1 MPYHWPDTKRTL
13 VLLVAQPRT
22 PLQRLPI
29 PKVGGLDAFT
39 SCITPWMI
47 KAFQQAQE
55 YIVNLVYAHL
65 FVHQIAMHLHLHL
78 ELTLIVKVTG
88 LSGLFPPS
96 KLPAAT
102 GWTRMLH
109 IPYLSHPEN
118 FCLIDCG
125 IPRAT

>member
-1 MPYHWPDTKRTL
+1 
-13 VLLVAQPRT
+13 
-22 PLQRLPI
+22 
-29 PKVGGLDAFT
+29 
-39 SCITPWMI
+39 MI
-47 KAFQQAQE
+47 RAFQQAHE
-55 YIVNLVYAHL
+55 YIVSLVYAHL

-78 ELTLIVKVTG
+78 ELNLIVKVTG

-125 IPRAT
+125 IPRATSLLLSVWGETIMLCLGHRLKHVNPLKMT